1 MLAIENIAKDS
12 GALLFKEKL
21 PEVVWKKP
29 AKYLC
34 VVSLDKQTGLHRLA
48 QSAVHHLG

>member
-21 PEVVWKKP
+21 LEVVCKKP
-29 AKYLC
+29 ANYLC
-34 VVSLDKQTGLHRLA
+34 IASLDNQTGLRGPA
-48 QSAVHHLG
+48 QSAVQHLG